1 MHPHIL
7 FHLACILG
15 PYLAVWAVSLS
26 TTDLITHGLTAGL
39 SIRHSQFDHTQY
51 TGMAPS
57 YVQCSTSASHRPTLA
72 LKLFRG
78 EPAISRFDWNFSPS
92 HNSPLATTHP
102 PTFQRWSV
110 RSSIQFHLNFNLV
123 MARSPGFGSTIS
135 YLRPFKTRFRCGSVS
150 PT

>member
-92 HNSPLATTHP
+92 HNSSANFSTVVG
-102 PTFQRWSV
+102 SV
-110 RSSIQFHLNFNLV
+110 LHSVSPELQPV
-123 MARSPGFGSTIS
+123 MARSPGFGSTIP
-135 YLRPFKTRFRCGSVS
+135 YLRPIKTRFRFGSAS
-150 PT
+150 PA

>member
-1 MHPHIL
+1 MSVHPHIL

-78 EPAISRFDWNFSPS
+78 EPAISRF
-92 HNSPLATTHP
+92 PLATTHP